1 MWHKK
6 AKTLT
11 GLYNFI
17 DISRLFVAIFTIIV
31 ILIIVIVVIID
42 DIDVNAF
49 RDAVMANQTVNGTKN
64 GIKDWN
70 S

>member
-31 ILIIVIVVIID
+31 IVIVGIID